1 MNREKMIEWL
11 INNDIALIQDGAPYA
26 DFESYGD
33 FQYIADR
40 LRDGFVGY
48 SNQKN
53 MELAK
58 EILRRDPNGETHDLC
73 ALFGGAA

>member
-1 MNREKMIEWL
+1 MNRETMIERL

-48 SNQKN
+48 SNQ
-53 MELAK
+53 L
-58 EILRRDPNGETHDLC
+58 
-73 ALFGGAA
+73 